1 MTEANKDKYNF
12 ALYIP
17 KLKNN
22 NWELMDNGKVLL
34 KLTVKD
40 PVRRFAG
47 WLVKKSPKTELELD
61 ELSSKAWCL
70 IDGKRSIYEISKEMS
85 KDSNDP
91 EDELRRLV
99 TFIRYCSKKGWVT
112 YKEVSSSK

>member
-1 MTEANKDKYNF
+1 MSDSTKDKYNF
-12 ALYIP
+12 ALYVPVI
-17 KLKNN
+17 KEK
-22 NWELMDNGKVLL
+22 NWELKDDGKVVL

-61 ELSSKAWCL
+61 DLSSKAWCL
-70 IDGKRSIYEISKEMS
+70 IDGERNIYEISKVMADGN
-85 KDSNDP
+85 KDP

-99 TFIRYCSKKGWVT
+99 TFVKYCSKRGWIS
-112 YKEVSSSK
+112 YKNVKPQ